1 MRLEEFI
8 CSQTQYSRRQ
18 CLGLLDQG
26 RLFVNRKKATQLSME
41 IDPVLDQGYMGVM
54 FLEHFKGT
62 IPGMIINNDDFVTQI
77 AQGGWNRIETFF

>member
-1 MRLEEFI
+1 AF
-8 CSQTQYSRRQ
+8 
-18 CLGLLDQG
+18 GLAQG
-26 RLFVNRKKATQLSME
+26 LVHGPGIPL
-41 IDPVLDQGYMGVM
+41 IDPVLDQGYMRVM